1 MAAPWEDNPDRAA
14 GSPLS
19 GDIGARVA
27 AIVHAA
33 EREALAAE
41 RAIADRR
48 RAAEEEVQRYL
59 AAARLRVD
67 AEAAAR
73 AARLEALGTAAR
85 RLAAELSDAASALTH
100 ELRGEG
106 DEAALPHTPWP
117 APPVEPTFTAPAPP
131 PMSAE
136 PFAMPTPPPIS
147 AEPFAAPAPPTA
159 AEPAPEPTWSRNEAD
174 AVAEWTPDEFAH
186 SDVEPDADSAAEP
199 EDLPVTNGVTGAE
212 VPSAA
217 RLVAIEMAVGGSSR
231 AEVEHHLREL
241 GTVDPQELL
250 DDVFGAAS
258 HAGSTLAWGQP

>member
-33 EREALAAE
+33 EREAHAAE

-117 APPVEPTFTAPAPP
+117 APPVEASPP
-131 PMSAE
+131 VSPMSAE
-136 PFAMPTPPPIS
+136 PFATPPPPAAPAHDVSPTPPV
-147 AEPFAAPAPPTA
+147 T
-159 AEPAPEPTWSRNEAD
+159 EPAAAEPTWSRNEPDTA
-174 AVAEWTPDEFAH
+174 AEWTAEDAR
-186 SDVEPDADSAAEP
+186 DLDEPDADTAP
-199 EDLPVTNGVTGAE
+199 RRDDLPAMAGATGAE

-231 AEVEHHLREL
+231 AEVELHLREL
-241 GTVDPQELL
+241 GTPDPQELL

>member
-1 MAAPWEDNPDRAA
+1 MAAPWEHTPDRAA

-33 EREALAAE
+33 EREAQAAE

-85 RLAAELSDAASALTH
+85 RLVAELSDATSALTH

-117 APPVEPTFTAPAPP
+117 APPVEAAPAPP
-131 PMSAE
+131 P
-136 PFAMPTPPPIS
+136 IS
-147 AEPFAAPAPPTA
+147 TEPFAAPAPTA
-159 AEPAPEPTWSRNEAD
+159 PPAPPGEEPAPEPTWSRGEHDLAADWTNEPAQ
-174 AVAEWTPDEFAH
+174 PDR
-186 SDVEPDADSAAEP
+186 EPDVAIRHEDPVSA
-199 EDLPVTNGVTGAE
+199 TNGIAGAE

-231 AEVEHHLREL
+231 AEVEHQLREQF
-241 GTVDPQELL
+241 GTPDPQELL